1 MIVIGHQKGVN
12 TKMRQYRNFGMANP
26 EGYRKALRLMKMA
39 EKFNYPVICL
49 IDTPG
54 AYPGIEAEERGQ
66 AEAIA
71 RNLIE
76 MAQLKV
82 PIVCYIIGEGASGG
96 ALGIGL
102 GDKVFMLEN
111 TWYSVISPESCS
123 SILWRSWDFKE
134 QAAEALKLTPDHML
148 NFGLIDDII
157 KEPLGG
163 AHQEP
168 DKMVKNLRSH
178 MKKEIV
184 QLMDMTPQKRVKE
197 RIDKYAKMGQFK
209 KTKAN

>member
-1 MIVIGHQKGVN
+1 
-12 TKMRQYRNFGMANP
+12 MANP
-26 EGYRKALRLMKMA
+26 DGYRKALRIMKLA
-39 EKFNYPVICL
+39 EKFGFPVISL

-71 RNLIE
+71 RNLFE

-96 ALGIGL
+96 ALGIGV
-102 GDKVFMLEN
+102 GDRVFMLEN

-134 QAAEALKLTPDHML
+134 KAADALKLTAIDMEK
-148 NFGLIDDII
+148 FGIVDGIVQ
-157 KEPLGG
+157 EPIGG
-163 AHQEP
+163 AHNDPMAMASRLKEHILKTLSEIAPLDP
-168 DKMVKNLRSH
+168 DER
-178 MKKEIV
+178 I
-184 QLMDMTPQKRVKE
+184 QL
-197 RIDKYAKMGQFK
+197 RIDKYDKMGRFK
-209 KTKAN
+209 EN